1 MVRAAHLRALVVL
14 VSLVVGLS
22 LGEAPRTASAHG
34 DDSAAP
40 PPSGA
45 SLSPRLAARS
55 GDFEL
60 VGVARGRTLNI
71 YLDRFADNQPVVGA
85 KLDVEADGQTIAATA
100 QPDGTYTLT
109 ANWVA
114 QPGHHAVIVAI
125 MSGEGSDLLAGTLD
139 IPPMPAAASGAVDGS
154 APPMPTRDNI
164 LAFLLGVLATV
175 ALQRRSALAGVAG
188 GGAERVRR
196 GGNHIVG
203 VVRRGVADA
212 KMRMRLAEPV
222 AQAGSVSGRTLGA
235 SQPWLIGL
243 TRRRRD
249 LAAAL
254 NAMLERCNRSVAAAR
269 DSVLPKA
276 AAVFDSSV
284 VLPWRRVRGALAP
297 IRMPSVAG
305 RVGPSTVAGVLL
317 AAIVV
322 ALALFLFGRGVLAH
336 EADNAPP
343 PAGPAPAAAGATP
356 DSGPHRLLDGSLF
369 VPKDSQRLLNVRTIV
384 SKVSEVGRT
393 VRMVG
398 QVIADPGTSGEV
410 HASIRGRLEP
420 YRNAWPK
427 VGQRVETGE
436 VLAWVVPVVN
446 PIDRGIILQQVAQ
459 IDHEIAQ
466 IQDRLP
472 GLEAAESDASSREL
486 DDARADLAN
495 LVRRRDAIAAVIKDR
510 DTLRAPLLAPST
522 GIVAASFAAAGQIVD
537 EQQKLFTVVDL
548 KRLWVEAY
556 AYDISAIGK
565 VVDADAQGAAG
576 GNYHLKFIS
585 RGPQLQRQT
594 IPLYFQVDNPDET
607 ISVGSLVSVLVQT
620 SGERSGV
627 ILPRTAVTRNASG
640 QDIVWQH
647 AYPESFVPI
656 PVRTESIDGNNVLIA
671 AGLPPDTRIV
681 VEAAELLNEV
691 R

>member
-1 MVRAAHLRALVVL
+1 MLRAAHLRVLLVV
-14 VSLVVGLS
+14 VSLVVGLG
-22 LGEAPRTASAHG
+22 LGEVPRTALGHG
-34 DDSAAP
+34 DDSVAP
-40 PPSGA
+40 PPSGV

-60 VGVARGRTLNI
+60 VGVALGRTLSI
-71 YLDRFADNQPVVGA
+71 YLDRFADNQPVAGA
-85 KLDVEADGQTIAATA
+85 KLDVEADGQTTAATA
-100 QPDGTYTLT
+100 EPDGTYTLS

-114 QPGHHAVIVAI
+114 QPGHHAVIVTI
-125 MSGEGSDLLAGTLD
+125 VSGQGSDLLAGTLD
-139 IPPMPAAASGAVDGS
+139 IPSLPAAASPSAIGS
-154 APPMPTRDNI
+154 GLPAPSRDNI
-164 LAFLLGVLATV
+164 VAFLLGVLATIV
-175 ALQRRSALAGVAG
+175 LQRRSSLAASVR
-188 GGAERVRR
+188 GAADRARR
-196 GGNHIVG
+196 DGNHIVG
-203 VVRRGVADA
+203 MARRRVADVT
-212 KMRMRLAEPV
+212 MRWRHAEPV
-222 AQAGSVSGRTLGA
+222 AKASPTSGRALP
-235 SQPWLIGL
+235 SFQPWLIRLAG
-243 TRRRRD
+243 RRRD

-254 NAMLERCNRSVAAAR
+254 NALLERCRRSVAALR
-269 DSVLPKA
+269 HTILPSDTRA
-276 AAVFDSSV
+276 I
-284 VLPWRRVRGALAP
+284 LPWRRVRGAIAP
-297 IRMPSVAG
+297 IRMPSAVG
-305 RVGPSTVAGVLL
+305 RVGAPTVAGVLL

-322 ALALFLFGRGVLAH
+322 AIALFLFGRGVLAH
-336 EADNAPP
+336 EEDSGAAP
-343 PAGPAPAAAGATP
+343 ASSAPAATP
-356 DSGPHRLLDGSLF
+356 DRGVDSGPHRLLDGSLF
-369 VPKDSQRLLNVRTIV
+369 VPKDSQRLLNVRTVV

-398 QVIADPGTSGEV
+398 QVIPDPGTSGEV

-420 YRNAWPK
+420 YRGAWPK
-427 VGQRVETGE
+427 VGQKVEAGE

-459 IDHEIAQ
+459 IDHEITQ

-472 GLEAAESDASSREL
+472 SLGATDDDASSREL

-495 LVRRRDAIAAVIKDR
+495 LVRRRDAIAAVIRDR

-522 GIVAASFAAAGQIVD
+522 GIVAASFAAAGQVVD

-556 AYDISAIGK
+556 AYDIAAMSK
-565 VVDADAQGAAG
+565 VVDANAQGAAG
-576 GNYHLKFIS
+576 GNYHLKFVS

-594 IPLYFQVDNPDET
+594 IPLYFQIDNPDEMV
-607 ISVGSLVSVLVQT
+607 SVGSLMSVLVQT
-620 SGERSGV
+620 STERSGV

-647 AYPESFVPI
+647 AHPENFVPI

-671 AGLPPDTRIV
+671 AGLAPNTRIV